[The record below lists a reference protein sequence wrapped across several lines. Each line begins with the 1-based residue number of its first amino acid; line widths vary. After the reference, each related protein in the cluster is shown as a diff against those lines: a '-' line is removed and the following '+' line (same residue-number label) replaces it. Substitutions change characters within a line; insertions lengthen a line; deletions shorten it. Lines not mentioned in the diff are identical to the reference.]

1 VQTILRGRNLTASR
15 GGTLLLGVIAAAV
28 AAVLLVVY
36 LRSYRDSVN
45 STAAPATVLIA
56 KRLIV
61 RGTPGSLIAKRSLY
75 QPTTV
80 AKDEVKV
87 GAIVD
92 PALLNGRVAI
102 ADVYPGAQLTVND
115 FTAEVSGALNT
126 QLTGA
131 ERAITLSIDPTHGSL
146 ANVASG
152 DRIDIYTQVKDPS
165 GALRLKLF
173 RPNMLVLQAPGA
185 AGGNVVLRVSTKDA
199 ADVLY
204 AANNTT
210 LYFAIRP
217 STGARPSAPAV
228 ADLNSVVARSTS
240 R

>member
-1 VQTILRGRNLTASR
+1 VQMILKARELTASR
-15 GGTLLLGVIAAAV
+15 GGTLILGVIAAAI

-80 AKDEVKV
+80 AKDEVKL

-92 PALLNGRVAI
+92 PAVLNGRVAVS
-102 ADVYPGAQLTVND
+102 DVYPGAQLTLND
-115 FTAEVSGALNT
+115 FTAETSTALNA
-126 QLTGA
+126 QIAGP
-131 ERAITLSIDPTHGSL
+131 ERGVSLSIDATKGAL
-146 ANVASG
+146 ANVATG
-152 DRIDIYTQVKDPS
+152 DHVDIYLQPKGDV
-165 GALRLKLF
+165 LKLF
-173 RPNMLVLQAPGA
+173 RPNVLVLSAPGS
-185 AGGNVVLRVSTKDA
+185 AGGNVVLRVGTKDA
-199 ADVLY
+199 ANVLY
-204 AANNTT
+204 AAYNTT

-217 STGARPSAPAV
+217 ASGASPTAASLAN
-228 ADLNSVVARSTS
+228 LQSVVARTS
-240 R
+240 PR